1 MLLDMHVSAIICAY
15 GCYTR
20 LLWIIPVCVSLRY
33 RVIHSFSQDVD
44 KHYACNLLITCLYTG
59 YQQRLLKTM
68 HCVLVCYIS
77 YPQLY
82 CDCG

>member
-33 RVIHSFSQDVD
+33 RVIHSFPQDVD
-44 KHYACNLLITCLYTG
+44 KHYACNLLITCLYTDLCTAFVEN
-59 YQQRLLKTM
+59 YAL
-68 HCVLVCYIS
+68 CIS
-77 YPQLY
+77 MLH
-82 CDCG
+82 